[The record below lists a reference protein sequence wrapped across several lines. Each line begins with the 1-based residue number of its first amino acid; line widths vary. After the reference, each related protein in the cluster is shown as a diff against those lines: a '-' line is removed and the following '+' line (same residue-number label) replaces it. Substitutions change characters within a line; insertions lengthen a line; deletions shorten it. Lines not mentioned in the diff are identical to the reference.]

1 MATPARVHVDVDEV
15 RHTGP
20 TVTIADVGE
29 RHGETR
35 LLLRLAQRR
44 LPRRLTR
51 IDVTTGLEPE
61 SEPLVLQQQHTARTD
76 DDRRAGHVHR
86 VEFLI
91 ERVGQSIE
99 LGERSFDRPGLVI
112 VDRVTFRDG
121 SADEFEQVVTHVF
134 TVSRRNFVK
143 ALEFP
148 ESSTDTAIKPILPA
162 SARERIMEPHDQFA
176 PRVLLAIDDL
186 RLRRTNE
193 AGLRSAGFAVSAPS
207 DADAV
212 QILAESFSPDVL
224 VIDTDME
231 GPDHKPLYQ
240 RLRDGTDSYLLC
252 IDAAGRDRARVELLR
267 FGADDAVSVPVT
279 PDEIVA
285 RCHALMRRPREI
297 RRAEWDGPQQSV
309 ITLGPLV
316 VDTGRHE
323 IRLGDEEV
331 QATRIEFSLLEH
343 LCRRPTEVASRS
355 ELLESV
361 WGPNWVGDTHV
372 VDVHL
377 SNLRRKLDK
386 ADDSLRVVHTV
397 RGVGFR
403 ISNEILDA
411 AEAQVTSGVPV
422 TTRDEPEPDEREPEP
437 ASSIA
442 TGTILG

>member
-1 MATPARVHVDVDEV
+1 
-15 RHTGP
+15 
-20 TVTIADVGE
+20 
-29 RHGETR
+29 
-35 LLLRLAQRR
+35 
-44 LPRRLTR
+44 
-51 IDVTTGLEPE
+51 
-61 SEPLVLQQQHTARTD
+61 
-76 DDRRAGHVHR
+76 
-86 VEFLI
+86 
-91 ERVGQSIE
+91 
-99 LGERSFDRPGLVI
+99 
-112 VDRVTFRDG
+112 
-121 SADEFEQVVTHVF
+121 
-134 TVSRRNFVK
+134 
-143 ALEFP
+143 
-148 ESSTDTAIKPILPA
+148 
-162 SARERIMEPHDQFA
+162 MEPHDQFA

-193 AGLRSAGFAVSAPS
+193 AGLRNAGFAVSAPS

-231 GPDHKPLYQ
+231 GPDHQPLYR
-240 RLRDGTDSYLLC
+240 RLRDGTNSYLLC
-252 IDAAGRDRARVELLR
+252 IDANGRDRARVELLR
-267 FGADDAVSVPVT
+267 SGADDAVSVPVT

-297 RRAEWDGPQQSV
+297 RRTEWDGAQQSV

-323 IRLGDEEV
+323 IRLGEHEV

-386 ADDSLRVVHTV
+386 ADGSLRVVHTV

-411 AEAQVTSGVPV
+411 AE
-422 TTRDEPEPDEREPEP
+422 TRHAAEPPKPRDDDREVGRNDDRDASASSDDAGNRARFDRKP
-437 ASSIA
+437 ASAIA
-442 TGTILG
+442 TGTVIG